1 MKKLN
6 VVNLNNY
13 VKPDPHK
20 LVTQTNKYVTNGVD
34 NDFFYYVEN
43 RYMGSPTNQSVID
56 NISNYIMGKGLKV
69 VQGDVNL
76 ELILDNEDLRCFVTD
91 FKTHG
96 AGVFQVIYSFSNDK
110 KTAKLVYL
118 PTRTIAINKQADL
131 SDDIEGY
138 WYCFDWKNKTKFKP
152 TFVPA
157 FGYGENNETEILY
170 IKRQSPQPLFSIPDY
185 LSGLQYAKTEEE
197 LSNYYV
203 NHIQNNFA
211 AGKIV
216 NIYQGKDWTDEAME
230 EAEAAILNK
239 VQGTS
244 KAGNIIVAFN
254 DSVEG
259 KTTVDSIEV
268 TDAYQQFQTLSKE
281 AKDNILLAHKIIDPA
296 LVGMPQP
303 SGFSSQAD
311 QMAQSLKMLY
321 RSQINPMRDIIIKG
335 IERALK
341 LNDPN
346 VKLEFEDFEELQVK
360 EDIKLDEI
368 FTIIEKYQSGIINHN
383 LGLMMIAKVMDIT
396 MEEAVE
402 YLPGKGEVAAPG
414 KVDVAGPIESTPKE
428 ITNETQLKSK

>member
-43 RYMGSPTNQSVID
+43 RYLGSPTNQSVID
-56 NISNYIMGKGLKV
+56 NVTNYIMANGLRVVKGNI
-69 VQGDVNL
+69 NL
-76 ELILDNEDLRCFVTD
+76 DLILDKEDLRCFVTD

-96 AGVFQVIYSFSNDK
+96 AGVFQVIYSFSKDK
-110 KTAKLVYL
+110 KIAKLVYL

-170 IKRQSPQPLFSIPDY
+170 IKRQSPQPLFAVPDY

-216 NIYQGKDWTDEAME
+216 NIYQGKDWTDEAMD

-239 VQGTS
+239 VKGTS
-244 KAGNIIVAFN
+244 SAGNIIVAFN

-259 KTTVDSIEV
+259 RTTVDSIEV

-303 SGFSSQAD
+303 SGFSSQAES
-311 QMAQSLKMLY
+311 MAQSLKMLY

-341 LNDPN
+341 LNDPT
-346 VKLEFEDFEELQVK
+346 VKLEFEDFEELNVK
-360 EDIKLDEI
+360 EELKLDEI
-368 FTIIEKYQSGIINHN
+368 FSIIEKYQSGVINHN
-383 LGLMMIAKVMDIT
+383 LGLMMISKVMDIT
-396 MEEAVE
+396 IEEAKE
-402 YLPGKGEVAAPG
+402 YLPIKSDVVAPG
-414 KVDVAGPIESTPKE
+414 MIMEQGPVENTPKE
-428 ITNETQLKSK
+428 ITS